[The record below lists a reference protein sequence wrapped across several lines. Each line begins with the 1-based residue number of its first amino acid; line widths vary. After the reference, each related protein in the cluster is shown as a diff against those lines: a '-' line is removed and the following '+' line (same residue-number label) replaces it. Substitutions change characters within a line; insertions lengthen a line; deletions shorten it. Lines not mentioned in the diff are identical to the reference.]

1 MENGEKVKSPF
12 PLTPHYLLRDWK
24 ELLVADT
31 YFYALGRRKSATARV
46 RLTSGKG
53 SIIINDKPS
62 VEYFASS
69 KYLQNELIKPFTV
82 LELDPDKYKVSVKVV
97 GGGHASQ
104 VDAIRLGISKALV
117 ELNVDY
123 KGTLKKAELLGRDP
137 REKERK
143 KFGLRGARKKR
154 QFTKR

>member
-1 MENGEKVKSPF
+1 M
-12 PLTPHYLLRDWK
+12 
-24 ELLVADT
+24 ADN

-46 RLTSGKG
+46 RLAGGKG
-53 SIIINDKPS
+53 ELTINGKPAS
-62 VEYFASS
+62 EYFAAS
-69 KYLQNELIKPFTV
+69 KYLQHELIKPFTV
-82 LELDPDKYKVSVKVV
+82 LEIDPDKYKVTVKVV

-117 ELNVDY
+117 ALNEDY
-123 KGTLKKAELLGRDP
+123 RGTLKRAELLGRDP

>member
-1 MENGEKVKSPF
+1 MATATKPNN
-12 PLTPHYLLRDWK
+12 
-24 ELLVADT
+24 

-46 RLTSGKG
+46 RLTSKKG
-53 SIIINDKPS
+53 NFVINDKPAA
-62 VEYFASS
+62 EYFDNS
-69 KYLQNELIKPFTV
+69 KYLLNDLMQAFTV
-82 LELDPDKYKVSVKVV
+82 LELDPENFTITVKVS

-104 VDAIRLGISKALV
+104 VDAIRLGIAKGLT
-117 ELNVDY
+117 ELNEDFR
-123 KGTLKKAELLGRDP
+123 GTLRRAELLGRDP